1 MRMINKYNY
10 HTHTYRCKHAFG
22 TDEEYVLA
30 AIEAGYRIL
39 GFSDHAPYRDYP
51 SRSSHMDWEQ
61 LDGYLESILS
71 LREKYKDR
79 IEIHLG
85 METEYYSHCHEERK
99 ELKGK
104 VEYLLLGQ
112 HFSDPGEN
120 KVSYFRNNT
129 DQEILTYADSVCT
142 ALDTGLFTYLCHPDV
157 FMNRQTEFTEAC
169 EIAAHRIAQK
179 AVETDTPLEVNIRG
193 SIRGKMPFPQGERFY
208 YPHRE
213 FWEIASQYPI
223 RCTIGVDAHHPKD
236 LLEAWEHVDACL
248 DELKDLDLHFIEEPL
263 L

>member
-1 MRMINKYNY
+1 MKKYNY

-30 AIEAGYRIL
+30 AIEAGYEIL

-51 SRSSHMDWEQ
+51 SRTSHMDWEQ
-61 LDGYLESILS
+61 LDDYLQSIL
-71 LREKYKDR
+71 LLKERFKDR

-85 METEYYSHCHEERK
+85 LESEYYDYCRSERM
-99 ELKGK
+99 ELRNR

-112 HFSDPGEN
+112 HFSDPAGNE
-120 KVSYFRNNT
+120 VSYFRQNT
-129 DQEILTYADSVCT
+129 DEEILDYAKSVCK
-142 ALDTGLFTYLCHPDV
+142 ALDTGMYTYLCHPDV
-157 FMNRQTEFTEAC
+157 FLNRQTEFTEIC
-169 EIAAHRIAQK
+169 EKVAHMIAQK
-179 AVETDTPLEVNIRG
+179 AVETDTPMEINIRG
-193 SIRGKMPFPQGERFY
+193 SIRGKMPFKNGERFY
-208 YPHRE
+208 YPNRD

-223 RCTIGVDAHHPKD
+223 RCVIGVDAHHPKD

-263 L
+263 M